1 MQPLRVVIITD
12 CIDVA
17 VNEIRMHLYQE
28 LGDAKLDFVI
38 EPTVGVLP
46 FSLINCAF
54 LVRLLAEV
62 CVDGTVLYV
71 VFNPVRDQPERI
83 AGRCV
88 RKDIIFLGRNTG
100 AFGWL
105 VQDLGCAELR
115 EISKQEYVPFGGKR
129 IYPKALAAILRNR
142 SISALGDNLD
152 PSSIRSVNIPEGSV
166 VHIDNFGIAKV
177 KGSREVFHTLGVS
190 EGDRLEVYINGKSR
204 LVASYNPRVMAGE
217 NGDWVVYPGS
227 SLDGMPE
234 LARVRSNAARE
245 LQLTIGDIVTFRKI
259 E

>member
-1 MQPLRVVIITD
+1 MHPARVVIITD

-17 VNEIRMHLYQE
+17 VNEIRMQLYQE
-28 LGDAKLDFVI
+28 LSDDKLDFKI
-38 EPTVGVLP
+38 EPTVGVVP
-46 FSLINCAF
+46 FSLMNCAF
-54 LVRLLAEV
+54 LVRLVAEA
-62 CVDGTVLYV
+62 CVNGTVLYV
-71 VFNPVRDQPERI
+71 VFYPVRDQPERI

-88 RKDIIFLGRNTG
+88 RKDIVFLGRNTG
-100 AFGWL
+100 VFGWL

-142 SISALGDNLD
+142 NITGLGDKLD
-152 PSSIRSVNIPEGSV
+152 PSSICSIDIPKGSV
-166 VHIDNFGIAKV
+166 VHIDNFGIAKLE
-177 KGSREVFHTLGVS
+177 GSKEEFSTLGVG
-190 EGDRLEVYINGKSR
+190 EGDRLEVYINGESR

-217 NGDWVVYPGS
+217 DGDWVVYPGS

-259 E
+259 